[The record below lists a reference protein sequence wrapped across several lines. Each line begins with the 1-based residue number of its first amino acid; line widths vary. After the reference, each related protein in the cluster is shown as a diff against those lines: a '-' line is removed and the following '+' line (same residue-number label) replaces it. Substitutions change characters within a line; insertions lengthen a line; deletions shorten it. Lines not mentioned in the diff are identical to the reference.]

1 MYTTDFFLELLL
13 KTVGFHNLAAVFH
26 LNTRYFAEEIK
37 YI

>member
-1 MYTTDFFLELLL
+1 LL

-37 YI
+37 YIWINYHTTEAY